1 MLYYF
6 IKFSFLISILL
17 IASFERY
24 LLITDIIFISFL
36 FILYLSF
43 YVKNFYLEKDFEI
56 EGQDLI

>member
-56 EGQDLI
+56 ERKE